1 MFVCM
6 YVYALYV
13 YVCLSFSFAYYEFF
27 LEPDVNEIPVVY
39 SADWT
44 TWIIAQPHSAES
56 TVEVKFGFPEKLSW
70 ADNASFTEYLIQL
83 VDDQNR
89 VSDKTTYIRPYNS
102 GSVAVA
108 VHNFTGV
115 SSGRYRVQVQ
125 PKDTLKEDRDRCQC
139 WKKGSLGIRDC
150 QPCKTTETKTFN
162 FTSTWRSTS
171 TASTTS
177 TTVNEKPTSAASMG
191 TPESLGRPD
200 ASVIVLAV
208 IIPVVLVALLIAG
221 ICCWK
226 QRKAGGKA
234 GLKLDRNENKVN
246 RFGNVFRK
254 FDTLVPGMGKELKVP
269 QVTRKTVLLLASEDH
284 KYFSQ
289 ALNNFSTFLT
299 LHCQCDVMFAPEQLA
314 DVRKTANS
322 YCWLSGKIDQADVVI
337 IVTSQAACR
346 QYQAF
351 QKGQVYKEADLGPE
365 GDLFTPGIKHI
376 CGKIASGEDVSK
388 VMMVRFE
395 HTASEHRLP
404 ISALPPS
411 FYLLPT
417 RLKSCLLHIHGLDE
431 NNMNL
436 STVNLPL
443 QGNVQELQGGKE
455 WLNAV
460 SEAMAFECEH
470 PAWFEEKFGRLVDTS
485 GKDKPDYDT
494 QVSGVSEESGFF
506 EGRNS
511 GILQRRLSSVSTH
524 AHKAPCEFVP
534 DGLENPSFVFSKS
547 DFIAP
552 SEFEAQSAYTVPY
565 SAYTER
571 ERPPE
576 VDQGSTLSDQ
586 FRVMNERYEQ
596 DRMQELFQP
605 QGSQNIPEEER
616 SAISDQTGYPL
627 VHENL
632 GYPGQNAYY
641 IQFQHP
647 GNEED
652 RDCISVSSAQSV

>member
-1 MFVCM
+1 MVVGRLQNSSSSSSAFQDFWPQVQNSLRASTVVSVWLRTTIQINVTCTLFKANCSRYDIFPANLSAGQSVSKPRDFQASPFRAAISVYDASGVKYEWKGPIDVTSRQHIKGFYLRMQPVGSGNLICRLFDLTAFDMSNSTSLRFVYSIFPLQSAETYQVKLASLPVTRATEGSYEK
-6 YVYALYV
+6 YVVSVLA
-13 YVCLSFSFAYYEFF
+13 
-27 LEPDVNEIPVVY
+27 PRDRTKIPVVY
-39 SADWT
+39 SADWK
-44 TWIIAQPHSAES
+44 TWIIAQSYAAES

-70 ADNASFTEYLIQL
+70 ADKASFTQYLIQL
-83 VDDQNR
+83 VNDQYR
-89 VSDKTTYIRPYNS
+89 VSNQTTYIRRNNS
-102 GSVAVA
+102 GSVA

-125 PKDTLKEDRDRCQC
+125 PKDTLRTDRAGCQC
-139 WKKGSLGIRDC
+139 WKNGPFGIRDC
-150 QPCKTTETKTFN
+150 QPCKTSVTKTFN
-162 FTSTWRSTS
+162 FGTST
-171 TASTTS
+171 STTS
-177 TTVNEKPTSAASMG
+177 TTSTSTTSTTSSTVSEEPISEPHVAPSDEKL
-191 TPESLGRPD
+191 ESSGPGAR
-200 ASVIVLAV
+200 VIVPAV
-208 IIPVVLVALLIAG
+208 IVPVVLVAGLIAG
-221 ICCWK
+221 SFFWK

-234 GLKLDRNENKVN
+234 GIRLNRNENNVN
-246 RFGNVFRK
+246 GFSNVFRK

-322 YCWLSGKIDQADVVI
+322 YCWLSGKINQADVVI

-395 HTASEHRLP
+395 HTASKHRLP

-460 SEAMAFECEH
+460 SEAMAFEREH

-485 GKDKPDYDT
+485 DKDKPDYDT
-494 QVSGVSEESGFF
+494 QVG
-506 EGRNS
+506 
-511 GILQRRLSSVSTH
+511 
-524 AHKAPCEFVP
+524 C
-534 DGLENPSFVFSKS
+534 D
-547 DFIAP
+547 
-552 SEFEAQSAYTVPY
+552 
-565 SAYTER
+565 
-571 ERPPE
+571 
-576 VDQGSTLSDQ
+576 
-586 FRVMNERYEQ
+586 
-596 DRMQELFQP
+596 
-605 QGSQNIPEEER
+605 
-616 SAISDQTGYPL
+616 
-627 VHENL
+627 
-632 GYPGQNAYY
+632 
-641 IQFQHP
+641 
-647 GNEED
+647 
-652 RDCISVSSAQSV
+652 